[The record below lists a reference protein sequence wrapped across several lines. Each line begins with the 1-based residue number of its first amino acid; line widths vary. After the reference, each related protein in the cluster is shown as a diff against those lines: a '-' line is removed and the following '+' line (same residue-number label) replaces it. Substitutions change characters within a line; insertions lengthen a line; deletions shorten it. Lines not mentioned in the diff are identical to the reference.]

1 MHLGTIARNTV
12 VGLGFKVF
20 LQVLLVLGL
29 LLLLASAAVVSVAG
43 SAAITAATALISVT
57 SAGRLC
63 RGFNFCVGGGQ
74 VPKP

>member
-1 MHLGTIARNTV
+1 MHLGSIASNTV

-43 SAAITAATALISVT
+43 SAAIAAAML
-57 SAGRLC
+57 
-63 RGFNFCVGGGQ
+63 
-74 VPKP
+74 